1 VNIKGTV
8 KYSNVQALQNIMNEL
23 DKERRNVDRTV
34 LRGGKL
40 TRYHNYTLQ

>member
-8 KYSNVQALQNIMNEL
+8 KYNNVQALQNIMEQL
-23 DKERRNVDRTV
+23 DRERRRVDTTV
-34 LRGGKL
+34 SRGGKL